1 MTAENVKKQRKTGGK
16 AGLGDRRAPF
26 WTGWARLSRT
36 CEFPVSSRRCFG
48 WGPPPA
54 RDFFALLLP
63 LAVVGVNSGRVVFC
77 KFSGATPDSRFCPPC
92 GSKGKPFFLKKKGP
106 KTQPTNATKFCSL
119 LAGPGLG
126 YIGSRNGTP
135 AITMTGDREVS
146 HRGPTRPLVRLRRKS
161 SGGGGRA
168 HPHRPPGQG
177 GISGGA
183 PPPPTGD
190 YWRRWV
196 DLLGGTHRLSD
207 AIGNQ

>member
-1 MTAENVKKQRKTGGK
+1 MGTGGLRFGPDGFAYRARASSQFP
-16 AGLGDRRAPF
+16 AGVVLDGVLHPRGTFLPCYCPSLSLGSILEGSF
-26 WTGWARLSRT
+26 FVN
-36 CEFPVSSRRCFG
+36 FPVRPRT
-48 WGPPPA
+48 A
-54 RDFFALLLP
+54 DFALL
-63 LAVVGVNSGRVVFC
+63 VGPRERHLKKNGSKNPTHKCNEILQPPRRSRSGIHRFQ
-77 KFSGATPDSRFCPPC
+77 KWYARHHDDGRQRSITSGAH
-92 GSKGKPFFLKKKGP
+92 
-106 KTQPTNATKFCSL
+106 A
-119 LAGPGLG
+119 A
-126 YIGSRNGTP
+126 
-135 AITMTGDREVS
+135 
-146 HRGPTRPLVRLRRKS
+146 LVRLRRKS